1 MAFLLPCSGSGWGDG
16 LGSGSGRGDGWGSGS
31 GSGSCSGSGSGRGD
45 GSGSGWGDGSC
56 SGSGRGD
63 GWGSGSG
70 SGDGSGWGSGDGDGW
85 SNIVKVGA
93 QRIYNVDY
101 VPTAIYSIHG
111 NYARCGVLQQDFT
124 FKPCYIARVEDSF
137 AHGDTLQQAIKDARE
152 KAMRNMPVEER
163 VEQFLSTYPDPEAL
177 IPAKE
182 LFNWHNILT
191 GSCLLGRKQ
200 FCGERGIDV
209 EHDNFSVKDFIKL
222 TINSYGGDV
231 IAKLQ
236 KRLDAH

>member
-1 MAFLLPCSGSGWGDG
+1 MYHRDKALVMLTDEAIRNFLSLSYSSGYGSGY
-16 LGSGSGRGDGWGSGS
+16 
-31 GSGSCSGSGSGRGD
+31 
-45 GSGSGWGDGSC
+45 
-56 SGSGRGD
+56 
-63 GWGSGSG
+63 G
-70 SGDGSGWGSGDGDGW
+70 SGDGSGYGSGDGSGDI
-85 SNIVKVGA
+85 SKVG
-93 QRIYNVDY
+93 RVNIYLIDN

-124 FKPCYIARVEDSF
+124 FADCYVARCGNSF
-137 AHGDTLQQAIKDARE
+137 AHGIALQQAIKDARA

-163 VEQFLSTYPDPEAL
+163 VEQFLYTYPDPEAL

-182 LFNWHNILT
+182 LFDWHNILT
-191 GSCLLGRKQ
+191 GSCLFGRKQ
-200 FCGERGIDV
+200 FCAERGIDV

-236 KRLDAH
+236 KRLDTH